1 VNGDSPAR
9 ACFARLAG
17 VPLKAAALGA
27 ALGVALLRVADCDG
41 AGDSLPG
48 VSSFLRLL
56 SRGESMVPVVVV
68 LKEWQLKSQ
77 SRSRYMF
84 DRVVRWFEEV
94 VKLL

>member
-17 VPLKAAALGA
+17 VPLKTALGAALGA
-27 ALGVALLRVADCDG
+27 ALGVAFLRVADCAG
-41 AGDSLPG
+41 AGDSFPG

-56 SRGESMVPVVVV
+56 SRGVSMVLVVVV
-68 LKEWQLKSQ
+68 LKECSLKPQ

-84 DRVVRWFEEV
+84 AIVVRWF
-94 VKLL
+94 